1 MKRALLGGLVVLGL
15 SLQLGVGVKILCD
28 ASHSLDDADASSVA
42 RADAWA
48 RQRAS
53 ADARAAEERLVA
65 AKRAFAALEAERE
78 ASRADGQTLA
88 ALERARE
95 RLKAEIALERRQ
107 VAEARGGISFSSEA
121 DLTEDLDSEIS
132 FAAAR
137 VSRRGMGGE
146 VGALR
151 GSAIAASEETAFA
164 SVQEAVLTGDVQ
176 KSRAAI
182 RDFNDSAARTG
193 APLVLFPEDAERAG
207 VTVRASYAGQRSS
220 ARFAVTLLASTTE
233 SEARVVIPP
242 GTVIKG
248 QGDGQDTSVVDVTV
262 LSARPDSRDR
272 VDPTICCV
280 EIGKND
286 PRSRAPGAVTTHKR
300 REVGLVAAAAART
313 RSEWI
318 PTQVALWAVANDAT
332 REQVEHA
339 PGPYTFGI
347 EPARDLLESA
357 GIDTNVLPLY
367 QGEQPRP
374 RAGQLLTAPRLGLGG
389 RG

>member
-15 SLQLGVGVKILCD
+15 GLQLGVGVKILCD
-28 ASHSLDDADASSVA
+28 AASSLDEADASSVA

-48 RQRAS
+48 LQRAN
-53 ADARAAEERLVA
+53 ADARAAEERLA
-65 AKRAFAALEAERE
+65 AAQRAFAALESER
-78 ASRADGQTLA
+78 AALRADGEALA

-95 RLKAEIALERRQ
+95 RLRAEIALERQQ
-107 VAEARGGISFSSEA
+107 VADARGGVCAEA
-121 DLTEDLDSEIS
+121 DLTEDLDREIS
-132 FAAAR
+132 FATGR
-137 VSRRGMGGE
+137 VSHRRMGGE

-151 GSAIAASEETAFA
+151 GSAIAPAEETAFA
-164 SVQEAVLTGDVQ
+164 SVQDAVLTGDVE

-182 RDFNDSAARTG
+182 RAFNDSAARTG
-193 APLVLFPEDAERAG
+193 APLVLFPEDSERAG
-207 VTVRASYAGQRSS
+207 VSVRASYAGQRSS
-220 ARFAVTLLASTTE
+220 ARFAVTLLASTNE
-233 SEARVVIPP
+233 SDARVVIPP

-262 LSARPDSRDR
+262 LSARPSSRDR

-280 EIGKND
+280 DIGKND

-300 REVGLVAAAAART
+300 REVGLVAAAAARS

-339 PGPYTFGI
+339 PGPYAFGI